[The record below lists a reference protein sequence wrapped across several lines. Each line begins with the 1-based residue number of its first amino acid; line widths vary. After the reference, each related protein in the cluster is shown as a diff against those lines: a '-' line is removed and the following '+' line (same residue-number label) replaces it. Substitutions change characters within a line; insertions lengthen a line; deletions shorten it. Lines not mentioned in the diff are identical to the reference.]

1 MIEMAEGRPPLADL
15 HPMRALLQI
24 PRNPPPRLSRSE
36 EWSVSFRDVVT
47 ECLIKDP
54 ESRPFIQEVME
65 HPLFRM
71 IPKTPTYIQRGLLS
85 LISWLRKDSKLI
97 SQKSSTTNPA
107 MNRTVA
113 SVQNIDTD
121 DLIKTENLANSS
133 EFLQTNMIAD
143 ALKKRIEMSQRY
155 TFVGDILL
163 ALDVS
168 TKTSEED
175 QKSLSPSEPH
185 IVNFVR
191 NIRNKLLHFNMNQI
205 LLISGFEGSGREIVY
220 EDAVTALLNIG
231 NKNQVAIFP
240 VNEF

>member
-1 MIEMAEGRPPLADL
+1 MIEMAEGRPPLDDL

-24 PRNPPPRLSRSE
+24 PRNPPPRLNRSE

-47 ECLIKDP
+47 ECLTKDP
-54 ESRPFIQEVME
+54 ESRPYIQEVME

-97 SQKSSTTNPA
+97 SQKSSTTNPVI
-107 MNRTVA
+107 NRTLA
-113 SVQNIDTD
+113 SVQNSDTD

-133 EFLQTNMIAD
+133 EYLQTNMIAD

-163 ALDVS
+163 ALDCI
-168 TKTSEED
+168 KTSEED
-175 QKSLSPSEPH
+175 QKSLSPSEPN

-191 NIRNKLLHFNMNQI
+191 NIRNKMLHFNKNQI
-205 LLISGFEGSGREIVY
+205 LLTSGFEGSGREIVY
-220 EDAVTALLNIG
+220 EDALTALLNIG
-231 NKNQVAIFP
+231 KRNQVAVFY
-240 VNEF
+240 

>member
-1 MIEMAEGRPPLADL
+1 
-15 HPMRALLQI
+15 
-24 PRNPPPRLSRSE
+24 
-36 EWSVSFRDVVT
+36 
-47 ECLIKDP
+47 
-54 ESRPFIQEVME
+54 
-65 HPLFRM
+65 
-71 IPKTPTYIQRGLLS
+71 
-85 LISWLRKDSKLI
+85 
-97 SQKSSTTNPA
+97 
-107 MNRTVA
+107 
-113 SVQNIDTD
+113 
-121 DLIKTENLANSS
+121 
-133 EFLQTNMIAD
+133 MIAD

-168 TKTSEED
+168 TKTLEED
-175 QKSLSPSEPH
+175 QRSLSPSEPH

-191 NIRNKLLHFNMNQI
+191 NIRNKMLHFNMNQI